1 MSEEIKVD
9 EQKATRLI
17 RRIIVAEGKN
27 IKSEEKTDDQMVKDI
42 KKMIEEA
49 VQCY

>member
-1 MSEEIKVD
+1 MNDEIKID

-27 IKSEEKTDDQMVKDI
+27 LKSEEKNDTQMVNDI
-42 KKMIEEA
+42 KKRIEEA

>member
-1 MSEEIKVD
+1 MNDEIKID

-17 RRIIVAEGKN
+17 RRIIVVEGKN
-27 IKSEEKTDDQMVKDI
+27 IKSEEKSDTQMVNDI

>member
-1 MSEEIKVD
+1 MNDEIKID

-27 IKSEEKTDDQMVKDI
+27 LESEEKNDTQMVNDI

>member
-1 MSEEIKVD
+1 MNDEIKID

-27 IKSEEKTDDQMVKDI
+27 LKSEEKNDTQMVNDI

>member
-1 MSEEIKVD
+1 MNDEIKID

-27 IKSEEKTDDQMVKDI
+27 LKSEEKNDTQMVNDI
-42 KKMIEEA
+42 SSQG
-49 VQCY
+49 VTYFN